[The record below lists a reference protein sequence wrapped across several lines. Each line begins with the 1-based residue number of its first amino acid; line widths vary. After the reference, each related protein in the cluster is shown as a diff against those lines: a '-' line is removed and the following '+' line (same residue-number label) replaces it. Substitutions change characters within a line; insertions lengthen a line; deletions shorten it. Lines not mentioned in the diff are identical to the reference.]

1 MCRGKPSIQVS
12 VSRTPSYSPSL
23 HQDPRS
29 ELDLSRDETVGDAAA
44 LKPASSQPSL
54 QKAEQRGGLAF
65 SVLCHIHLPG
75 PRYCQIIMPLMRG
88 AESRD
93 RKDSKAGLGP
103 FCLPILG
110 HQKEGETE
118 GGGERENVN
127 EDSGEAA
134 AQGLCPAPSET

>member
-12 VSRTPSYSPSL
+12 VSRTPSYSP
-23 HQDPRS
+23 RS
-29 ELDLSRDETVGDAAA
+29 ELDLSRDETVGDVVA

-54 QKAEQRGGLAF
+54 QKTEQRGGLAF

-75 PRYCQIIMPLMRG
+75 PKYCQMIMPLMRG